1 MKHTKY
7 QIPDTKYSL
16 TIGWL
21 YPGLMSTYGD
31 RGNVTCLRKRSEW
44 RNIRATVLP
53 IELSTSAK
61 ALDSCDL
68 VIGGGA
74 QDKAQ
79 ELVIGDLRERKK
91 HTLKT
96 MFDRGVPGLFVCGSP
111 QLLGAYYTTAEGK
124 RLEGLGI
131 FDYYTIHPGADTPR
145 CIGNTAGE
153 ILFNFQFS
161 IFNSRKTIVG
171 FENHGG
177 RTYLGKNAQPF
188 ARVLKGNGNNGK
200 DGYEGAVYKN
210 VIACYYHGP
219 FLPKNPHVADL
230 LLLTALAV
238 KYGKEIRLSPLD
250 DAMEWTAHETMLRRL
265 GL

>member
-7 QIPDTKYSL
+7 QILNTKYNL

-21 YPGLMSTYGD
+21 YPDLMSTYGD
-31 RGNVTCLRKRSEW
+31 RGNLFCLRKRLEW
-44 RNIRATVLP
+44 RGIGVTVLP
-53 IELSTSAK
+53 IEVSTSAK
-61 ALDSCDL
+61 DLGSCDL

-79 ELVIGDLRERKK
+79 ELVIGDLREHKK
-91 HTLKT
+91 KTLHT

-131 FDYYTIHPGADTPR
+131 FDYYTVHPGADTPR

-153 ILFNFQFS
+153 ICHSSLVVGHLQ
-161 IFNSRKTIVG
+161 RKTIVG

-177 RTYLGKNAQPF
+177 RTYMGKSAQPF
-188 ARVLKGNGNNGK
+188 ARVLKGYGNNGE
-200 DGYEGAVYKN
+200 DGHEGAVYKN

-219 FLPKNPHVADL
+219 FLPKNPHVADWL
-230 LLLTALAV
+230 LATALAV
-238 KYGKEIRLSPLD
+238 KYGKEIPLAPLD
-250 DAMEWTAHETMLRRL
+250 DTMEWKAHGEMLKRM